1 MSVIDKVS
9 VGGTTYDVQDTAAR
23 EMASEAKG
31 ALNLVDFA
39 QQNEEQTTTVSGLS
53 VSRKGNR
60 ITVNGTCSASAGELA
75 RVRLGGAIAT
85 VASGKP
91 TATQNAAANGA
102 VLNDNHIYRIVVKL
116 VSGTVTPAQAGSFYV
131 TPYKSG
137 TNSVPTQ
144 VSSEYDEYRLRD
156 GITGITGMVL
166 WFSAYGG
173 TAFSNAT
180 FETSLIDTTAADYTD
195 YTPGTN
201 TISIEGSDPVIAAI
215 PGMRYVTY
223 APYVTSLSF
232 TPCANGI
239 CSVRFRSGSTA
250 TLLTLPNTVKM
261 PDWFDS
267 EHLEAN
273 RTYEISIEDGV
284 YGVVT
289 SWA

>member
-1 MSVIDKVS
+1 MGVIDKIS
-9 VGGTTYDVQDTAAR
+9 LGGTTYDVQDTAAR
-23 EMASEAKG
+23 ESASEAKG

-39 QQNEEQTTTVSGLS
+39 QQDNEQTTTVSGLS

-91 TATQNAAANGA
+91 TASQNAAANGA
-102 VLNDNHIYRIVVKL
+102 VLKENHTYRIVVKL
-116 VSGTVTPAQAGSFYV
+116 VSGTVTPAEAGSFYV

-144 VSSEYDEYRLRD
+144 VASEYDEYRLRD
-156 GITGITGMVL
+156 GLTGITGMVL
-166 WFSAYGG
+166 WFSTYGG

-195 YTPGTN
+195 YIPGTY
-201 TISIEGSDPVIAAI
+201 TISIDGSDPVIAAI
-215 PGMRYVTY
+215 PGMRYVCS
-223 APYVTSLSF
+223 ASYVTSLSF

-239 CSVRFRSGSTA
+239 CSVRFRSGTTA
-250 TLLTLPNTVKM
+250 TVLTMPNTVVM
-261 PDWFDS
+261 PDWFDP
-267 EHLEAN
+267 EQLEAS
-273 RTYEISIEDGV
+273 RTYEISIADGI
-284 YGVVT
+284 YGAVT